1 MYRICDRFAIDR
13 SLVLLVSDYKGRWRT
28 VVADEPCEAAI
39 GCEAVVKSASTVDQA
54 NRVYRFYDRFAL
66 ERSLVLLVNDYS
78 GVNVN
83 L

>member
-1 MYRICDRFAIDR
+1 MRP
-13 SLVLLVSDYKGRWRT
+13 
-28 VVADEPCEAAI
+28 VVADELCEAAS
-39 GCEAVVKSASTVDQA
+39 GCEAVVKSAFTVNQA
-54 NRVYRFYDRFAL
+54 YRVYRFCDRFAL

>member
-1 MYRICDRFAIDR
+1 MVRHCD
-13 SLVLLVSDYKGRWRT
+13 V
-28 VVADEPCEAAI
+28 
-39 GCEAVVKSASTVDQA
+39 AVVRSASTVNQA
-54 NRVYRFYDRFAL
+54 NRALRLCDRFAL